1 MSRLRRRK
9 GWKSWRE
16 VVGGGFKAL
25 TSPKKGEFDE
35 PKEGELLEL
44 ELGVGVRKREDD
56 KTMQGK
62 LKTQDNQHTLR
73 CSTQEQGQAH
83 CRDKASHI
91 QEAGNAQARKVQGN
105 AKQTDG
111 TK

>member
-1 MSRLRRRK
+1 ML
-9 GWKSWRE
+9 
-16 VVGGGFKAL
+16 
-25 TSPKKGEFDE
+25 EFDE
-35 PKEGELLEL
+35 PKFEFFFFCGCGGRKKGKLLEL
-44 ELGVGVRKREDD
+44 ELGGGVRKREGD
-56 KTMQGK
+56 KAMQGK
-62 LKTQDNQHTLR
+62 LKTQECQHTLR

-105 AKQTDG
+105 AEQTDD